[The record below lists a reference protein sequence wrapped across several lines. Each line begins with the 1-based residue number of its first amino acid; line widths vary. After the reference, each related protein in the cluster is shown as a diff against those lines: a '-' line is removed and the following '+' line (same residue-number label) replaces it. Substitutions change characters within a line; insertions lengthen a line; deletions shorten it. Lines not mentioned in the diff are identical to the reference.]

1 MLLHQVWQKSLFAR
15 LNLIN
20 TQPLIG
26 PNMFLALFDWQSGL
40 IHLVGSHHT
49 VGLLFCSSLSLHLHV
64 PPTGGWERW
73 KWCGWKTA
81 ASEEAER
88 WSRWQKESRTGGGR
102 EEAQQPKE
110 RYLPF
115 FTTFPKHTTL
125 LPSVSAVQT
134 PIPSCFVI
142 NICWSNFLYVQFAM
156 NKILC
161 KIWTRLLLVD
171 FVVFFVLDWLTS
183 SGIVQLV
190 RFSRTGCPNA
200 FCGLNSVSVKF
211 HIIVWRVSSEIFWC
225 KIIDPQDGR

>member
-142 NICWSNFLYVQFAM
+142 NICWSNFFVCSICHEQNTLQNLDKAVVGWFCCLFCFCFGL
-156 NKILC
+156 IDI
-161 KIWTRLLLVD
+161 IWY
-171 FVVFFVLDWLTS
+171 
-183 SGIVQLV
+183 
-190 RFSRTGCPNA
+190 CPA
-200 FCGLNSVSVKF
+200 G
-211 HIIVWRVSSEIFWC
+211 
-225 KIIDPQDGR
+225 